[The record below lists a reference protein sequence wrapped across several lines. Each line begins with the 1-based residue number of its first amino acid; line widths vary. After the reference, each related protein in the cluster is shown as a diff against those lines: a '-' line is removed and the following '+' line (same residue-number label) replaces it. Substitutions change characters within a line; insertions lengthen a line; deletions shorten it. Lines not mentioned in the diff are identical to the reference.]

1 MNALEKYAAKK
12 TLVSALKA
20 VVPELVGG
28 TAGGAIGAASDKENR
43 IRGAL
48 LGIAGGAVLGRG
60 AYKVGKSY
68 KDLKKTKKVWKNRV
82 AKAEADLKKAKGDLA
97 TAKKEAPAK
106 LRKIKKQQADLKGP
120 VRRFRE
126 DGPKS
131 KLTLPKAVRTKTS
144 SAWIKIASQ
153 SHRWG

>member
-20 VVPELVGG
+20 VAPELVGG
-28 TAGGAIGAASDKENR
+28 TAGGAIGAASDKKDR

-48 LGIAGGAVLGRG
+48 LGIAGGAALGRG
-60 AYKVGKSY
+60 AYKVRKSH
-68 KDLKKTKKVWKNRV
+68 KDLKKTKKVWNDRV
-82 AKAEADLKKAKGDLA
+82 AKAEADLKKAKEDLA

-106 LRKIKKQQADLKGP
+106 LRKIKKQQAEFDAVPDDLKGL
-120 VRRFRE
+120 VRRFRK

-131 KLTLPKAVRTKTS
+131 TLTLPKDTK
-144 SAWIKIASQ
+144 
-153 SHRWG
+153 